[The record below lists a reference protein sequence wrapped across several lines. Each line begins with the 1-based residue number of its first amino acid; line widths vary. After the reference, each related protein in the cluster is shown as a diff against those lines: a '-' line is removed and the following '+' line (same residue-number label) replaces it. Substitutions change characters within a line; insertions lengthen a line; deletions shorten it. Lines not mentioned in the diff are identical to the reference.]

1 VEPLYAVDRSPRT
14 LPEPQ
19 PHLTDRTEN
28 AALILPAEDAPA
40 VESLDTPR
48 RPVRVVV
55 VPALAVGFVLV
66 LATLF
71 SRNGQLPTPV
81 ALTDPAPPGA
91 LSTPG
96 ALSSGSASTDPPVP
110 QGRTKPLGS
119 SARLR
124 VGRHSLHGAGVP
136 RLTFSVP
143 SDGWEQFG
151 GLYVSKDT
159 NGSQAAE
166 AIIFWTGVNRSK
178 YAQACG
184 QWWGSPG
191 GTLADW
197 AAHVSRAR
205 GTDLIAGPTQVTV
218 GGRTAQHVVLSVRKD
233 VACNPG
239 LFHRWKTVQWGPF
252 WDGIDIGDTS
262 RVWLVEVGGKILYM
276 EADTHQNAGLD
287 LEREVQQIVG
297 SIDFP

>member
-1 VEPLYAVDRSPRT
+1 M
-14 LPEPQ
+14 
-19 PHLTDRTEN
+19 
-28 AALILPAEDAPA
+28 
-40 VESLDTPR
+40 
-48 RPVRVVV
+48 VV
-55 VPALAVGFVLV
+55 VPALALGAVLV
-66 LATLF
+66 LAALF

-81 ALTDPAPPGA
+81 GLTDPVAHTDPVTLADPVASGAPSSHIASEP
-91 LSTPG
+91 PW
-96 ALSSGSASTDPPVP
+96 SSGL
-110 QGRTKPLGS
+110 TKPLGS

-124 VGRHSLHGAGVP
+124 VGRHLLHGAGVP

-151 GLYVSKDT
+151 RLYVSKDT

-197 AAHVSRAR
+197 AAHVARAG

-262 RVWLVEVGGKILYM
+262 RVWLVEVGGKVLYI
-276 EADTHQNAGLD
+276 EADTHQNAGHD